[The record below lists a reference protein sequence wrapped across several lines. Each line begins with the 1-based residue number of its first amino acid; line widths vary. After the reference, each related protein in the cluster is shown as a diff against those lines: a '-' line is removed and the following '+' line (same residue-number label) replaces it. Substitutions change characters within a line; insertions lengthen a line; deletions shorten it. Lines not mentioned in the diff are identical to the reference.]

1 MPSYGQFDIWQ
12 STTGNTYGTILQVV
26 QTVKADTWSSSS
38 DGTSF
43 YPVTGLT
50 ATINPKFSTS
60 KVLVMVNVHASSGY
74 WEIQGR
80 ITRNSGDL
88 TGSWGNARGSRTR
101 ATFMDNRYEA
111 AGSQRYGWGILYS
124 QYLDSPATT
133 SATTYGLSLNGYSTF
148 TLGVNYNAYTD
159 SDSADYFA
167 NPISTITLMEIASS

>member
-1 MPSYGQFDIWQ
+1 MASILKFDQWQ
-12 STTGNTYGTILQVV
+12 NTAGNTYGTVLQVV

-50 ATINPKFSTS
+50 VSITPKFVTS

-80 ITRNSGDL
+80 ITRNGGDL

-101 ATFMDNRYEA
+101 ATFMDNRYENV
-111 AGSQRYGWGILYS
+111 GSQRYGWGILYS
-124 QYLDSPATT
+124 QYLDSPATA
-133 SATTYGLSLNGYSTF
+133 SSTTYGLSLNGYSTF
-148 TLGVNYNAYTD
+148 TLGVNYNAYSD

-167 NPISTITLMEIASS
+167 NPISTITVMEIAA